1 MNIEKSERVRVKEEP
16 EGIAVRERQMER
28 MGVQFE
34 IGCSRWAL
42 LKRWCLSKTL
52 KEVRELAT

>member
-1 MNIEKSERVRVKEEP
+1 VNTEKSERVRAKEGP

-28 MGVQFE
+28 MDVQFE

-52 KEVRELAT
+52 KEVREFAT